1 MSILADTPAHTAHPV
16 CPPSG
21 FTAPVYP
28 GQELETSVWHVGE
41 KDGYVEIAFE
51 QAIVGG
57 KKSLG
62 GGYALVKK
70 GSAPAKFRL

>member
-1 MSILADTPAHTAHPV
+1 MIHDLALSNLSSLA
-16 CPPSG
+16 G
-21 FTAPVYP
+21 FTSPVYP

-41 KDGYVEIAFE
+41 KDGHIEIAFE
-51 QAIVGG
+51 QTIVGG

-70 GSAPAKFRL
+70 GSSPAKFRL